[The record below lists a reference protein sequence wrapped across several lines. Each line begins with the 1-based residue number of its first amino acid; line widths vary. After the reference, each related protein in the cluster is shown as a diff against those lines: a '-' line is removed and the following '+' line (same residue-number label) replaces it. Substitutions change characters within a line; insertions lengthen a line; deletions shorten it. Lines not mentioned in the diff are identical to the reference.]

1 MVYTELICPI
11 CGQKSFST
19 FEKIRDIAYCTNC
32 HTNSKK
38 SICFLWQKGIDQEE
52 LDRLGAYMFHNSID
66 SGFICYGDEEEAK
79 HLKEAGYDKVK
90 LVSKKMV
97 DAWYPSEIYK
107 KIDYILLKIYSI
119 SKNTGEYIK
128 SNYAELASIFFVQNN
143 ECGKQGDISEIIRS
157 QITFM
162 LNYLKQEEL
171 IETSSYGVIAS
182 NFQWNHEV
190 KIRLTIKGISKVE
203 QLQKLQ
209 AHNKNVFVAMSFDKS
224 ANKIRKAIKNAIDNA
239 KFSSILMD
247 EIIHNHQIVPEMLR
261 LIKESKFMIMDIT
274 KPNFGAYYEA
284 GYAQGLGKEVII
296 TCKKEVFDKSDKDFV
311 CNYDPNCLLKKTA
324 NKPHFDIA
332 QKQILV
338 WDNYK
343 DLTKK
348 LEEYIKFLFN

>member
-143 ECGKQGDISEIIRS
+143 ECGKQGDISEKIRS
-157 QITFM
+157 KIDFL
-162 LNYLKQEEL
+162 LNYLKKEDL
-171 IETSSYGVIAS
+171 IEYSSLATLG
-182 NFQWNHEV
+182 NFKWMHEV
-190 KIRLTIKGISKVE
+190 QIRLTIKGISKIE
-203 QLQKLQ
+203 ELQKLQ

-224 ANKIRKAIKNAIDNA
+224 ADQIRLAIKNAIDNSN
-239 KFSSILMD
+239 FSSILMD

-261 LIKESKFMIMDIT
+261 LIKESRFMIMDIT
-274 KPNFGAYYEA
+274 QPNFGAYYEA

-311 CNYDPNCLLKKTA
+311 CNYDQTCRLKKIA

-338 WDNYK
+338 WNDYP

-348 LEEYIKFLFN
+348 LEEYIRFLFN